1 FTVGSTSA
9 PPGAQ
14 IIIPVQVNGFS
25 NVSTFQFSFH
35 YDSNDAV
42 LLDIGT
48 FGLSSLVRGNFDT
61 NQAINGILGI
71 SWDDPLGMSQTVPD
85 GTTIFSVLLL
95 LTGPIGAASA
105 VQLDGSW
112 IPVEISR
119 QIGTN
124 N

>member
-1 FTVGSTSA
+1 MRQFYQNLRRSFDIQRLLMIGSILALFGSPAGQVQVAPIGLAFSVGSTSA

-48 FGLSSLVRGNFDT
+48 FGLNSLVRGNFDT
-61 NQAINGILGI
+61 NQAINGILG
-71 SWDDPLGMSQTVPD
+71 
-85 GTTIFSVLLL
+85 
-95 LTGPIGAASA
+95 
-105 VQLDGSW
+105 
-112 IPVEISR
+112 
-119 QIGTN
+119 
-124 N
+124 